1 MTKMVDVIRQRV
13 AEVKAAMAGAA
24 AKVGRPADSTRL
36 LVVTKLHS
44 VETIQA
50 AIEAGLSTFGENY
63 AEEAAF
69 KMAQFKYQPSI
80 HWEMI
85 GHIQSRKANL
95 VAHGFDLIHSMDSL
109 KLASKIGRLR
119 EATKCAQNIL
129 IEVNIAAEANK
140 DGYRVDSQTAKDLF
154 YMDLESFARLENLR
168 VIGLMGMPPLQD
180 RPEPNRIH
188 FAALRELLEEVN
200 KRFGWKMNE
209 LSMGT
214 SFDFQVAIEE
224 GATVIRIGEAIL
236 GKRN

>member
-1 MTKMVDVIRQRV
+1 MTEKVDVIRQRV
-13 AEVKAAMAGAA
+13 AEVKAAMAAAA

-36 LVVTKLHS
+36 LVVSKRHS

-63 AEEAAF
+63 AEEAAS
-69 KMAQFKYQPSI
+69 KMARFKDQPSI
-80 HWEMI
+80 HWEMV

-95 VAHGFDLIHSMDSL
+95 IAHGFDLIHSVDSL
-109 KLASKIGRLR
+109 KLASKIDRLR
-119 EATKCAQNIL
+119 EASKSAQNIL

-140 DGYRVDSQTAKDLF
+140 DGYRVDSQSAKNHF
-154 YMDLESFARLENLR
+154 YMDLEAIARLENLSL
-168 VIGLMGMPPLQD
+168 IGLMGMPPLQE
-180 RPEPNRIH
+180 RPEANRGH
-188 FAALRELLEEVN
+188 FATLRELLEEVN
-200 KRFGWKMNE
+200 KRFGLKMSE

>member
-1 MTKMVDVIRQRV
+1 MTEMVDVIRQRV
-13 AEVKAAMAGAA
+13 AEVKAAMAAAA

-36 LVVTKLHS
+36 LVVSKRHS

-63 AEEAAF
+63 AEEAAS
-69 KMAQFKYQPSI
+69 KMAQFKDQPSI
-80 HWEMI
+80 HWEMV

-95 VAHGFDLIHSMDSL
+95 IAHGFDLIHSVDSL
-109 KLASKIGRLR
+109 KLASKIDRLL
-119 EATKCAQNIL
+119 EATKCVQNIL
-129 IEVNIAAEANK
+129 IEVNIAAEVNK

-154 YMDLESFARLENLR
+154 YMDLEAIARLEYLS

-180 RPEPNRIH
+180 RPEVNRGH
-188 FAALRELLEEVN
+188 FAVLRELLEEVN
-200 KRFGWKMNE
+200 KRFGLKMSE